1 MQIASGH
8 AELGLQICLDWT
20 RKDGK
25 NAEPTDTR
33 NNLGIPDRDQNRI
46 EDARKEYEE
55 TLKTYRELAQKDPE
69 TYLPY
74 VAATLNDLGILD
86 SDQNRM
92 EEARK
97 EFEESLKI
105 YRKLVQKDPATY
117 LPYVAITR
125 NNLGNL
131 DSAQNLM
138 GDVAESA
145 VRQNF
150 GTEAIIG
157 RRDASEYTEPLPMNL
172 GTAHFTVPCGCRAWP
187 LPF

>member
-1 MQIASGH
+1 
-8 AELGLQICLDWT
+8 
-20 RKDGK
+20 
-25 NAEPTDTR
+25 
-33 NNLGIPDRDQNRI
+33 
-46 EDARKEYEE
+46 
-55 TLKTYRELAQKDPE
+55 LKTYRELARKDPE

-125 NNLGNL
+125 NNPG
-131 DSAQNLM
+131 
-138 GDVAESA
+138 ESGQ
-145 VRQNF
+145 RPEF
-150 GTEAIIG
+150 DG
-157 RRDASEYTEPLPMNL
+157 
-172 GTAHFTVPCGCRAWP
+172 
-187 LPF
+187 